1 MTFGSMCF
9 ALFNGL
15 RRSRPYRRLN
25 FSLFTFHSARSAV
38 GATGA
43 TLLGKQC
50 PNIVCFCETC
60 VKSCGFAALTMVNVA
75 GGECFRMTRVVLS
88 CDRSSAFVWLEE
100 CSEMA
105 IVLP

>member
-60 VKSCGFAALTMVNVA
+60 AESCGFSALMMVNVA
-75 GGECFRMTRVVLS
+75 GAVLL
-88 CDRSSAFVWLEE
+88 CGWSSAFVWLKE